1 MPCDEI
7 IITMVMFVTSVAV
20 YMPLLTL
27 DVRVK
32 RPKIVIQ
39 VNIRIGGSKLPEL

>member
-7 IITMVMFVTSVAV
+7 VITMVMFVTSVVV

-27 DVRVK
+27 NVRVK
-32 RPKIVIQ
+32 RLKIVIQ
-39 VNIRIGGSKLPEL
+39 VNVRIGGSKLP